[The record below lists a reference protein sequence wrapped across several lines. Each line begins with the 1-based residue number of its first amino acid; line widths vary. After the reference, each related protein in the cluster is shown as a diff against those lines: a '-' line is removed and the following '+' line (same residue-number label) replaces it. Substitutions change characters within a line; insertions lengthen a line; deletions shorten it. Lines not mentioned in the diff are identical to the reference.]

1 MWNLV
6 KGVMA
11 AAAIFAAAK
20 GIMDAI
26 KMKKADNV
34 AKVVALKLVEV
45 SSSCAVLMAGAIGA
59 AISVPWWFVGI
70 VLYLVSFAA
79 MNFAAK
85 IVNSD
90 AADDPDS
97 AISKFNEMMEG
108 VDVSAHFD
116 QCVEVE
122 VNLKKE
128 KEEVGDVK
136 PA

>member
-11 AAAIFAAAK
+11 AGAIFMAAK
-20 GIMDAI
+20 GMMDAI
-26 KMKKADNV
+26 KVEKADQV
-34 AKVVALKLVEV
+34 AKIVVLKLVEV
-45 SSSCAVLMAGAIGA
+45 SAFMGVLMAGAIGA
-59 AISVPWWFVGI
+59 AISIPWWVVGI

>member
-45 SSSCAVLMAGAIGA
+45 SAACGVLMAGAIGA
-59 AISVPWWFVGI
+59 AISIPWWVVG
-70 VLYLVSFAA
+70 VSLYVVSFAA
-79 MNFAAK
+79 MYFAAK
-85 IVNSD
+85 IAMSD
-90 AADDPDS
+90 AMDNQNN
-97 AISKFNEMMEG
+97 AINAFNEMMEG